1 MHRVAITL
9 LVLAGAG
16 VWLATGMAQSQAP
29 EQLPDLDEEAPKQLG
44 VRAVRTED
52 GLRFRLGFRSSSV
65 NVGKGPLF
73 IKARRQVRDPRRLH
87 AEQVIVRLDGSTE
100 TYPNVGW
107 LTYERFKDHQ
117 HWHMLGYARYELR
130 KPGGGL
136 ARPDLK
142 QGFCLADSF
151 HRRAIPKPPIRVRE
165 VGHLDTDCGKRRP
178 DDNYLEEG
186 ISVGWGDDYDPHLEG
201 QQIDVTGLRAGAYV
215 LVHRVNPERRLRELR
230 YDNNDASVR
239 LRLTW
244 PGGRNAPPRVKV
256 LRRCPG
262 RASCPAR

>member
-1 MHRVAITL
+1 
-9 LVLAGAG
+9 
-16 VWLATGMAQSQAP
+16 MAQSQAP
-29 EQLPDLDEEAPKQLG
+29 EQLPDLDEETPSRLT
-44 VRAVRTED
+44 VRAD
-52 GLRFRLGFRSSSV
+52 GGRFRLGFRSGSV

-73 IKARRQVRDPRRLH
+73 IKARREVRDPRRLH
-87 AEQVIVRLDGSTE
+87 AEQVVARSDGSTV
-100 TYPNVGW
+100 TYPNVGK

-130 KPGGGL
+130 KPGGAL

-151 HRRAIPKPPIRVRE
+151 RRRGIPNPPARVYE
-165 VGHLDTDCGKRRP
+165 VGHNDTDCGKRRP

-201 QQIDVTGLRAGAYV
+201 QQIDVTGLAAGVYV

-239 LRLTW
+239 LRLSW
-244 PGGRNAPPRVKV
+244 PGGRGAPPRVRI
-256 LRRCPG
+256 LRHCPS